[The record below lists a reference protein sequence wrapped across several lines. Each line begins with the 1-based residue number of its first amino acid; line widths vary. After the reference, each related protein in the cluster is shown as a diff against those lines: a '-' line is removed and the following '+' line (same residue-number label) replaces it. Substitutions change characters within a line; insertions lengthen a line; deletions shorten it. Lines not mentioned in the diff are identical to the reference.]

1 MKLED
6 FLNPTGTILPDEFI
20 VPTETL
26 AQIVTDEID
35 QQILSEL
42 DDFEIPEY
50 LLNDPEAVGYPDI
63 EMQNEIYKWVLQYV
77 PAFADKTVKDLGC
90 GRGDFG
96 DNFFVDKYTGI
107 DRNRIMIAAGK
118 QKYPSLNLIC
128 DDYLNYTET
137 TDYTVCIGTL
147 NTFIGI
153 EKWEWFDKTLAYA
166 LDTSNIAVVFVLQSK
181 TELDGYLDY
190 PINEIL
196 TRIPS
201 KLPFKLDYTKFEDIY
216 VLVVYKQPYS

>member
-6 FLNPTGTILPDEFI
+6 FLAKSVTTDYIDLSPKLDVVESGMSKLLKRHLKEMLIPD
-20 VPTETL
+20 
-26 AQIVTDEID
+26 
-35 QQILSEL
+35 
-42 DDFEIPEY
+42 Y
-50 LLNDPEAVGYPDI
+50 LLNDPEAVGYPD
-63 EMQNEIYKWVLQYV
+63 EQMQKDIYMWTLQYMV
-77 PAFADKTVKDLGC
+77 GRHTVKDIGC

-96 DNFFVDKYTGI
+96 DYFPAEYYTGI
-107 DRNRIMIAAGK
+107 DINQIMISAGK
-118 QKYPSLNLIC
+118 QKHPDLNLIC

-153 EKWEWFDKTLAYA
+153 EKWEWFDRTLAYA
-166 LDTSNIAVVFVLQSK
+166 LDTSNIASIFVLQSD
-181 TELDGYLDY
+181 TELDGYLSY